1 MSSGGTFAGA
11 VLAQVWRGTHTGL
24 MDTMMRFSASCAVGI
39 EKVVAGELERF
50 GIVPSAR
57 SAGRVGFETDSAG
70 LAKALVG
77 LRTVDRIFLEAGVFP
92 AKDFDELFEGFQ
104 ALPWERWVG
113 PRDRLVIE
121 KAKSLQSTLS
131 AQSSIQ
137 AVGQKAAY
145 DRLCAKYGVNRM
157 PETAATVMTRVRIE
171 RDVATVELD
180 VCGEALSRRG
190 YRKRPTE
197 APLKESVA
205 AAVLFLAGWRRSFP
219 LYDPFCGSGTIPI
232 EAALYAFDIAPGLGR
247 GFSWENMPD
256 GGARDIALA
265 KEHARA
271 AVNMDRD
278 VLLAG
283 SDADQAALD
292 SALAN
297 AGLAGVG
304 ERIRFFR
311 ARAEEAAPF
320 AERGFIITDPP
331 YGKRLGTPEEADAL
345 YASLNT
351 FADRFARWELCFVVD
366 REEFGSFA
374 RDRADNQQAPEG
386 RGHRQGGRYGHGIHH
401 DAHPSGGAWKKTK
414 IVDGAETRWLH
425 RSIARSASS

>member
-1 MSSGGTFAGA
+1 
-11 VLAQVWRGTHTGL
+11 
-24 MDTMMRFSASCAVGI
+24 MDTMMRLSASCAVGI
-39 EKVVAGELERF
+39 EKVVAGELERL

-77 LRTVDRIFLEAGVFP
+77 LRTVDRVFLEAGVFP

-113 PRDRLVIE
+113 PRDRLVME

-180 VCGEALSRRG
+180 LCGEALSRRG

-265 KEHARA
+265 KEQARN

-278 VLLAG
+278 VMIAG

-320 AERGFIITDPP
+320 AERGFIIADPP

-345 YASLNT
+345 YASLNA

-374 RDRADNQQAPEG
+374 GDRADNGPSAEG
-386 RGHRQGGRYGHGIHH
+386 RGYRQGGRYGHGGRR
-401 DAHPSGGAWKKTK
+401 DANPPGGAWKKTK

-425 RSIARSASS
+425 RSIARSAASSR